1 MGISLT
7 SLAVLEGAVGVGLSF
22 GLQKIASNFISGVIL
37 LLEGQ
42 ATVGDYVE
50 LDGGEAGAIVK
61 TTARSMI
68 LETYDGRWIVVPNED
83 FITTRVVNYSDQGSA
98 NRYESDFSVS
108 YDTDINLVPALV
120 EAAVSKHPEVLNDP
134 FPPECELRGF
144 GESGINFAVKFWVNG
159 IDDGKNKYTS
169 DVLYHLEHVERKRY

>member
-1 MGISLT
+1 MTDVGSSFPTKIS
-7 SLAVLEGAVGVGLSF
+7 SRPGLSIIRTKAA
-22 GLQKIASNFISGVIL
+22 Q
-37 LLEGQ
+37 
-42 ATVGDYVE
+42 
-50 LDGGEAGAIVK
+50 
-61 TTARSMI
+61 TAMNPI
-68 LETYDGRWIVVPNED
+68 
-83 FITTRVVNYSDQGSA
+83 
-98 NRYESDFSVS
+98 FSVS

-134 FPPECELRGF
+134 FPPDCELRGF